1 MSFDPTRPIAGVD
14 VDANELRAQF
24 NALNDKIEAI
34 PPPIPG
40 QKGDKGDPG
49 ESIVGPPGS
58 QGPAGNDGAPGP
70 VGPAYNMCGAW
81 VAGQNYNAGDAVNF
95 NGLQYV
101 AQTAIMSPWSQPD
114 ANAEWLQVTTKGDKG
129 DPGEPGGSAFP
140 YNGDPQINGNLITSG
155 NDFVQGE
162 LGLFESDPNGSG
174 EAGVRIG
181 KELINGVW
189 VPNFKIRASGATL
202 FGLKWDLGGYTD
214 GMGNQTIQDGAIF
227 RVDLMNLTLKPWNV
241 TVKTLNYMDSN
252 GNPATEQIICPPP

>member
-1 MSFDPTRPIAGVD
+1 MPFDPTRPIAGVD

-95 NGLQYV
+95 NGLQYA
-101 AQTAIMSPWSQPD
+101 AQTTIMSPWSQPD

-129 DPGEPGGSAFP
+129 DPGEPGGSDEAAWVLTLV
-140 YNGDPQINGNLITSG
+140 YRAAARRTDLVILRGAD
-155 NDFVQGE
+155 
-162 LGLFESDPNGSG
+162 LGLQAVLPLPHATPPGFHGTWV
-174 EAGVRIG
+174 EAAV
-181 KELINGVW
+181 
-189 VPNFKIRASGATL
+189 
-202 FGLKWDLGGYTD
+202 LGG
-214 GMGNQTIQDGAIF
+214 
-227 RVDLMNLTLKPWNV
+227 
-241 TVKTLNYMDSN
+241 S
-252 GNPATEQIICPPP
+252 